1 MQNHD
6 FNQLIDIVE
15 LVMGVVVN
23 CEDKQEYI
31 QQILGLED
39 RAQEDLQK
47 LIEGSLQRLQLEFA
61 EPSMQSDFIPPTER
75 ARNHIMENYEKEKNS
90 LRS

>member
-1 MQNHD
+1 MVVQGLERFYREKLEAIINHQTSYYDYDNMVQNHD

-31 QQILGLED
+31 QQILMLED

-47 LIEGSLQRLQLEFA
+47 LIEGSLNRL
-61 EPSMQSDFIPPTER
+61 
-75 ARNHIMENYEKEKNS
+75 
-90 LRS
+90 